1 MVRYFFGL
9 VLVIA
14 GLMMSPLG
22 ASSASAWSETNPTP
36 QIKLALQSAMA
47 AFIDNASDADGGFR
61 YIDRSSG
68 AVRTAYPGAMHP
80 KIIPLGHDY
89 FLCIEMLDATGAVKL
104 VDFLLRQ
111 TAAGWL
117 LMSSLIGVI
126 WLKKRWPAWGRPLW
140 LGWGPSCP

>member
-1 MVRYFFGL
+1 M
-9 VLVIA
+9 IQ
-14 GLMMSPLG
+14 PLG
-22 ASSASAWSETNPTP
+22 SPSAHAWTDTDPTP

-61 YIDRSSG
+61 YIDRASG
-68 AVRTAYPGAMHP
+68 TVRTAYPGSMHP

-117 LMSSLIGVI
+117 VVDVMIDRRDLV
-126 WLKKRWPAWGRPLW
+126 KKALASVG
-140 LGWGPSCP
+140 